1 MNIGGGKVR
10 SERMLLAKVENG
22 KNMMSADSVRFL
34 VLHCSASRCNQD
46 YSVEQLRRDH
56 KARGFYDIGYHFY
69 IRKDGTMTQ
78 HRKLLEV
85 GAHARPY
92 NRCSIGICYEGGL
105 DEQGKPCNTMTTKQE
120 TRLIELFRNL
130 KILFPKAKIVG
141 HRDLPGTTPKECPRT
156 TRLPRL
162 FIMIRLSKVRRIC
175 CYKTI
180 FSYISFTFCH
190 GFAVVPCNSG
200 RNL

>member
-1 MNIGGGKVR
+1 
-10 SERMLLAKVENG
+10 
-22 KNMMSADSVRFL
+22 MSAEDIKYL
-34 VLHCSASRCNQD
+34 VLHCSASRCDQD

-105 DEQGKPCNTMTTKQE
+105 DENGKPADTRTLAQKVTME
-120 TRLIELFRNL
+120 ELL
-130 KILFPKAKIVG
+130 KSLRKDFPDATILG
-141 HRDLPGTTPKECPRT
+141 HRDLPGVRKECP
-156 TRLPRL
+156 
-162 FIMIRLSKVRRIC
+162 C
-175 CYKTI
+175 
-180 FSYISFTFCH
+180 FSVKEWLEEIKS
-190 GFAVVPCNSG
+190 
-200 RNL
+200 

>member
-1 MNIGGGKVR
+1 
-10 SERMLLAKVENG
+10 
-22 KNMMSADSVRFL
+22 MSANDIKYL

-78 HRKLLEV
+78 HRMLLEV

-105 DEQGKPCNTMTTKQE
+105 DEQGKPCNTMTTEQE
-120 TRLIELFRNL
+120 TRLIDLFRNL

-141 HRDLPGTTPKECPRT
+141 HRDLPGTTPKECPCLDAG
-156 TRLPRL
+156 LPDTAL
-162 FIMIRLSKVRRIC
+162 INS
-175 CYKTI
+175 YNI
-180 FSYISFTFCH
+180 FWLALLAFTFCH
-190 GFAVVPCNSG
+190 GFAVVSCNSG